1 MRRCIIIDVERM
13 QDNKVEKVY
22 QKLKNKY
29 GNLVT
34 LYNEYDELQLCCHAL
49 DLLQYT
55 TWEEV
60 NERINNK
67 YINKSGGV

>member
-22 QKLKNKY
+22 QKLKYKY
-29 GNLVT
+29 GNWVT

-49 DLLQYT
+49 DLFEYSS
-55 TWEEV
+55 WEDV
-60 NERINNK
+60 YKKIKSK
-67 YINKSGGV
+67 YIKQ